1 MRTMT
6 DEITASEMRR
16 IDVNC
21 KGIGLIPLQL
31 MENAG
36 ACVARA
42 VRARFGKEHSVA
54 IFAGTGNNG
63 GDAFV
68 AARHLL
74 DYHPKILLFGR
85 ARDIATD
92 EARQNWQILRNLDAD
107 LREVRDSS
115 ELRTPNLN
123 SNPNQEADV
132 VADVIID
139 AMLGTGV
146 RGGIREP
153 IASAINLINA
163 SGAFVI
169 SVDVPSGFGSGPDHP
184 EHSDFEKSVHADLT
198 VTAHRAKAG
207 LSECPEITGEIEVGD
222 IGIPARAEQAIGTGD
237 LPPGRDRS
245 ARSHKGDNGRV
256 LVVGGGAFTGAPAL
270 TALAALSTG
279 ADWVTVAAPR
289 NAAGVIAG
297 FSPNLIVHALSGAG
311 SHLVHDDIDT
321 INALIPKHDV
331 VVIGMGLGRER
342 ETAETVAEIIRSNPE
357 ARFVIDAD
365 ALHAIPTL
373 IPLPLPNRT
382 VPLILTPHASEF
394 QSLGKTTSA
403 VPSVPI
409 DLDERS
415 EVVREFSLIN
425 RVVTLLKGPADI
437 ISDGNIV
444 RINRTGNAGMTVGG
458 TGDVL
463 AGAIGALFA
472 KHDALASA
480 SAGAFV
486 TGTAGDLASS
496 EFGFGLLATDVIRR
510 IPNAMQRD
518 GTSRA

>member
-92 EARQNWQILRNLDAD
+92 EARQNWQILQNLGAD
-107 LREVRDSS
+107 LREIRDSS

-123 SNPNQEADV
+123 HETDT

-184 EHSDFEKSVHADLT
+184 DYSDFEKSVHADLT
-198 VTAHRAKAG
+198 VTAHRAKVG
-207 LSECPEITGEIEVGD
+207 LSECPEITGEVEIGD
-222 IGIPARAEQAIGTGD
+222 IGIPARAEQVVGIGD

-256 LVVGGGAFTGAPAL
+256 LVIGGGAFTGAPAL
-270 TALAALSTG
+270 TALAALRTG

-311 SHLVHDDIDT
+311 SHLVHDDIDA

-342 ETAETVAEIIRSNPE
+342 ETAETVAEIIRSNHE

-373 IPLPLPNRT
+373 IPLPLPTRT
-382 VPLILTPHASEF
+382 VPLILTPHTSEF
-394 QSLGKTTSA
+394 QSLGKTTST
-403 VPSVPI
+403 VPTVPTVPTDI
-409 DLDERS
+409 DERS
-415 EVVREFSLIN
+415 EVVRDFSLKN

-437 ISDGNIV
+437 ISDGDVV

-463 AGAIGALFA
+463 AGVIGALFA

-510 IPNAMQRD
+510 IPDAMQRD
-518 GTSRA
+518 GTSLA

>member
-1 MRTMT
+1 MT

-36 ACVARA
+36 ACIARA

-92 EARQNWQILRNLDAD
+92 EARQNWQILQNLGAD
-107 LREVRDSS
+107 IREIRDSS
-115 ELRTPNLN
+115 ELRTPNP
-123 SNPNQEADV
+123 NPNKEADTA
-132 VADVIID
+132 ADVIID

-146 RGGIREP
+146 RGGVREP
-153 IASAINLINA
+153 VASAIDLINA

-169 SVDVPSGFGSGPDHP
+169 SVDVPSGFGSGMDRPDRSG
-184 EHSDFEKSVHADLT
+184 HSDFEKSVHADLT
-198 VTAHRAKAG
+198 VTFHRAKVG
-207 LSECPEITGEIEVGD
+207 LSEYPEITGEVEVGD
-222 IGIPARAEQAIGTGD
+222 IGIPARAEQVIGTGD
-237 LPPGRDRS
+237 LPPDRDRS

-289 NAAGVIAG
+289 NSAGVIAG

-311 SHLVHDDIDT
+311 TRLVHDDIDA

-342 ETAETVAEIIRSNPE
+342 ETMETVAEIIRSNPD

-365 ALHAIPTL
+365 ALHAIPML
-373 IPLPLPNRT
+373 IPPPLPDRT

-394 QSLGKTTSA
+394 QSLGKTTST
-403 VPSVPI
+403 VPTVPT

-415 EVVREFSLIN
+415 EVVRDFSLKN

-437 ISDGNIV
+437 ISDGDVV

-463 AGAIGALFA
+463 AGVVGALFA

-486 TGTAGDLASS
+486 TGTAGDLAAS

-510 IPNAMQRD
+510 IPDAMRED
-518 GTSRA
+518 GASRA